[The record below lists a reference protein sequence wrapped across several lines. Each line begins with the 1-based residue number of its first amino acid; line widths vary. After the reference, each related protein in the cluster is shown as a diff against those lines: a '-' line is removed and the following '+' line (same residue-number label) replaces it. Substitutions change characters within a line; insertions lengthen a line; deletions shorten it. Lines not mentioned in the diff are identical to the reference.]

1 MPRRKK
7 PTEGLDSRG
16 QDGEE
21 EEEENRN
28 PSNAKKKRSFVDAFI
43 VISDSDGEESKEES
57 GLQKKRTKQQLDRA
71 KFAAKR
77 KIAQMTEEEQF
88 ALALKMSEQEARQVN
103 SQEEEEEELLR
114 KAIAESLSSCQP
126 SDSSDATP
134 QLSAEALGARGQSQP
149 AEKESSEI
157 LGGLAPCPDT
167 PPSECS
173 SHSQSTRADGSGQM
187 DVARSPLVVLRR
199 LSQEIVESSLVS
211 SIIVSPGKGQP
222 VTRSSEKRSSP
233 TKSDSNNTLPSTL
246 REELLSLSPTFGRV
260 TSGSWQLTPRRLFTS
275 PSSSSEATGHE
286 PKEHSLPCTGH
297 SAGEAGAGSSG
308 TVWKRQTPELC
319 GSPRRSGGGT
329 GTKHTSQPRHTIKVC
344 VSTEQAEQNEVSDST
359 PELSVLN
366 ATEEKHK
373 QEEARETVH
382 YYWGIPFCPKG
393 VDPNQYTKVI
403 LCQLE
408 VYQKSLKQ
416 AQRQLLHKK
425 EFGNPVVPSSSLSQN
440 ELGKGEQI
448 SRENGVADDTEDG
461 DPDRKKESES
471 ITWLLPS
478 KRREAESPGHSMEE
492 EKNSTSDD
500 EPTTSYC
507 QPSQV
512 LPAEDVCEDGEPMQI
527 AQSISMLTP
536 LVSRRSPDISTENSD
551 EEEISVCP
559 ETQPSPLE
567 ALEAEREELCP
578 SSRDAPM
585 QTGGDADAGRTV
597 SECSPPAADHV
608 LCPLCDQG
616 FPATRI
622 QLHAMYCNGITGEEA
637 GGDSPGS
644 LLVACQQEYAERSLT
659 ERDNTL
665 TCSLQMPGEQVWKGC
680 VGSQKE
686 QKLLDPLSTC
696 WSAGI
701 SLATH
706 MCRSWPVPA
715 ATGEQHHW
723 CSALVEI
730 FIQSPTELH
739 AAVLTRRQREA
750 RSKAASVKS
759 SPASLDIDKCEKC
772 YLCKSLVPL
781 LQYQRHVDSCLQ
793 AARQAQGTRRLR
805 STKDVRRQEK
815 GLLRMLELSESKS
828 AGADAGTPLTGL
840 GDQQSPPAPSARAGG
855 PTVDSPSSLQHLP
868 FNVTPAKPGISF
880 SEATDCV
887 VDLEPH
893 VALRL
898 GSQQQTKGCRRR
910 KHKL

>member
-43 VISDSDGEESKEES
+43 VISDSDGEQESKEES
-57 GLQKKRTKQQLDRA
+57 GLQKKRTKQQLDRT

-167 PPSECS
+167 PRSECS
-173 SHSQSTRADGSGQM
+173 SHSQSTRADGNGQM
-187 DVARSPLVVLRR
+187 DLTSIQHNR
-199 LSQEIVESSLVS
+199 VS
-211 SIIVSPGKGQP
+211 
-222 VTRSSEKRSSP
+222 
-233 TKSDSNNTLPSTL
+233 
-246 REELLSLSPTFGRV
+246 REEPAPDKVKV
-260 TSGSWQLTPRRLFTS
+260 TSGFWQLTPRRLFTS
-275 PSSSSEATGHE
+275 PSSSSEAAGHE

-297 SAGEAGAGSSG
+297 SAGDAGAGSSG
-308 TVWKRQTPELC
+308 TVWKRQTPE
-319 GSPRRSGGGT
+319 P
-329 GTKHTSQPRHTIKVC
+329 
-344 VSTEQAEQNEVSDST
+344 T

-366 ATEEKHK
+366 VTEEKHK

-448 SRENGVADDTEDG
+448 SRENGIADDTEDG

-492 EKNSTSDD
+492 DKNSTSDD

-512 LPAEDVCEDGEPMQI
+512 LPAEDMREDGEPMQT

-536 LVSRRSPDISTENSD
+536 LVSRRSPDISTENSA

-578 SSRDAPM
+578 SSRDAPV
-585 QTGGDADAGRTV
+585 QAGGDADAGRTV
-597 SECSPPAADHV
+597 SECSPPAADRV

-622 QLHAMYCNGITGEEA
+622 QLHAMYCNGVTGEEA
-637 GGDSPGS
+637 GGDSP
-644 LLVACQQEYAERSLT
+644 
-659 ERDNTL
+659 
-665 TCSLQMPGEQVWKGC
+665 
-680 VGSQKE
+680 
-686 QKLLDPLSTC
+686 
-696 WSAGI
+696 
-701 SLATH
+701 
-706 MCRSWPVPA
+706 
-715 ATGEQHHW
+715 
-723 CSALVEI
+723 
-730 FIQSPTELH
+730 
-739 AAVLTRRQREA
+739 VLTRRQRGA
-750 RSKAASVKS
+750 RSKAASGES

-805 STKDVRRQEK
+805 STKV
-815 GLLRMLELSESKS
+815 
-828 AGADAGTPLTGL
+828 
-840 GDQQSPPAPSARAGG
+840 
-855 PTVDSPSSLQHLP
+855 
-868 FNVTPAKPGISF
+868 
-880 SEATDCV
+880 
-887 VDLEPH
+887 
-893 VALRL
+893 
-898 GSQQQTKGCRRR
+898 
-910 KHKL
+910 